1 MSLFMLAKPFYFNQL
16 LETQESQAMT
26 SQALREARAVWKPW
40 YPGEIDGLCLWKIPE
55 IWQ

>member
-1 MSLFMLAKPFYFNQL
+1 MLAKPFYFNQL

-40 YPGEIDGLCLWKIPE
+40 YPGEIDGLCL
-55 IWQ
+55 